1 MNIVNLQYRPKK
13 WRYRIFL
20 IFYVIYSFVYVS
32 SFEEAVTSRLYGL
45 ILVTEVL
52 SMGGGMMEYTVIQG
66 LVVQGIKCRS
76 VWWHQEGGV
85 VH

>member
-1 MNIVNLQYRPKK
+1 M
-13 WRYRIFL
+13 
-20 IFYVIYSFVYVS
+20 YVS

-45 ILVTEVL
+45 ILVTEDL
-52 SMGGGMMEYTVIQG
+52 SMGGGMMELTVTQG
-66 LVVQGIKCRS
+66 LVIQGIKCRS